1 MRFKPRTELERIV
14 DALNHYNY
22 NKKNTEIVKKQI
34 KKMDFNTVKKLKI
47 QNLNKLNYSL
57 YTSSDSESS
66 YSDEEGPGK
75 IGQYRNKIIKKKEI
89 KDKKKDTHFDKI
101 KAANLSMRELMSDY
115 HHKTHFKGAKQLVD
129 SLHKTKLLSKSS
141 SNFFSQSTKSF
152 KLSRNSNL
160 RQKTPKIVL
169 ETTQQ
174 INKSILSNFSGKFPI
189 NQENFD
195 IIQNNPLL
203 YNLKIGER
211 NRNESKVDSYED
223 KINYLKNLINQSP
236 SYSINKYSN
245 LVKKLSTRAK
255 TKNQF
260 GNLFKFDQETEEEE
274 NSAKI
279 LEEGDK
285 VLIDDEMIPIS
296 NIELIANKMLKK
308 CNVIHSKSSS
318 NGGQLKKGTGKLMIT
333 SGMTLND
340 FKQKYKI

>member
-34 KKMDFNTVKKLKI
+34 KKLDLNTVKKLKVK
-47 QNLNKLNYSL
+47 NLNKLNYSL
-57 YTSSDSESS
+57 YTSSDTESS
-66 YSDEEGPGK
+66 YSEEEGPGK

-89 KDKKKDTHFDKI
+89 KNKKKDSHFDKI

-141 SNFFSQSTKSF
+141 SNLFSQTTKSF

-160 RQKTPKIVL
+160 RHKTPKIEL
-169 ETTQQ
+169 ETNEQ
-174 INKSILSNFSGKFPI
+174 IHKSILSNFPDKFPI

-203 YNLKIGER
+203 YNLKFGEK
-211 NRNESKVDSYED
+211 NKNESKVDSYED
-223 KINYLKNLINQSP
+223 KINYLKNLIKQSP
-236 SYSINKYSN
+236 KRPLNKYSN
-245 LVKKLSTRAK
+245 LVKILSMRAK
-255 TKNQF
+255 TKNQL
-260 GNLFKFDQETEEEE
+260 GTLFNFNQETEEE
-274 NSAKI
+274 AVKV

-285 VLIDDEMIPIS
+285 VLIDDEMIPVS

-318 NGGQLKKGTGKLMIT
+318 NVGQLKKGTGKLMIT

-340 FKQKYKI
+340 FKEKYKI